1 MRKFLHE
8 FRHYPDGTIEDN
20 RWWEIIGD
28 KVYNMAGGW
37 HDYRPSED
45 DIIVVANDWN
55 ELDWSCLLKDTT
67 TYGLKDN
74 SLYGWIDV
82 HGKFYGCD
90 YMEHDRIAYLYFK
103 CTERNLEDAGFA
115 KVYRDYDGSRAYYV
129 AKYLTERQEKT
140 LIDMG
145 IEL

>member
-8 FRHYPDGTIEDN
+8 FRHYSDGTIEDN
-20 RWWEIIGD
+20 KWWEIKGD
-28 KVYNMAGGW
+28 RVYCMAGGW
-37 HDYRPSED
+37 HEYNPSKD
-45 DIIVVANDWN
+45 DIIVYANDWN
-55 ELDWSCLLKDTT
+55 ELDWSCLLKD
-67 TYGLKDN
+67 D

-82 HGKFYGCD
+82 HGRFYGCD

-115 KVYRDYDGSRAYYV
+115 KVYRDYDGSQAYYV